1 MSTNTEHTEEQ
12 EMTFVEHLDEL
23 RSHIIRIVLALF
35 ISGIFV
41 FFATDFIFS
50 HIIFGPLQ
58 ADFFTYQVICQL
70 SELLHLG
77 DALCYTPVTVQA
89 VTLDMGEAFILHI
102 KTCFFGGLTLAFP
115 FVLWELWK
123 FIKPA
128 LYDNEKKAI
137 HWIVVISS
145 FLFLTGVLFGYFI
158 LSPFAINFLVN
169 YDLPM
174 INSSETTGSIL
185 KASSYINYMIMFT
198 FPVGFIFLLPIFVYY
213 LAKLGIITDQ
223 TMKKYR
229 KHAIVGIL
237 VLSALVTPPDVMTQF
252 LIGIPIYFLYEVSIG
267 IAAKQTKIRE
277 QDDQ

>member
-1 MSTNTEHTEEQ
+1 MSNNNEHSEEQ

-23 RSHIIRIVLALF
+23 RTHIIRIVLALF
-35 ISGIFV
+35 ISGIFI

-58 ADFFTYQVICQL
+58 ADFFTYRIICRI
-70 SELLHLG
+70 SELLQLG
-77 DALCYTPVTVQA
+77 DALCYTPVSIQA

-115 FVLWELWK
+115 YVLWELWK

-128 LYDNEKKAI
+128 LYDTEKKAI
-137 HWIVVISS
+137 HWIVIISS
-145 FLFLTGVLFGYFI
+145 ILFLTGVLFGYFV

-174 INSSETTGSIL
+174 INSSEATGSIL

-198 FPVGFIFLLPIFVYY
+198 FPVGFIFLLPIFVFY

-277 QDDQ
+277 QNEQ